1 MLAQLL
7 VRRAEPPLTALQ
19 LPLPALE
26 LPTQGNLN
34 GIRIVLSGKYDEEK
48 VLLLDNRV
56 LHGRVGYE
64 VVHLFH
70 DVRADT
76 RFLVNRGFIPMLG
89 SRAQLPDIPQVPQE
103 PLQVTGRVHH
113 PARADYVLRA
123 DTLVFDTFP
132 VLVQS
137 LNLSAHAWSAMV
149 PEHSVYP
156 YVIRLDEEQPG
167 ALPRYWQATMLLP
180 QRHLGYA
187 IQWFAMAVAVCLL
200 WLFFSFRRRNS

>member
-1 MLAQLL
+1 MLDQML
-7 VRRAEPPLTALQ
+7 VHRAEPPLTALQ
-19 LPLPALE
+19 LP
-26 LPTQGNLN
+26 TQGNLN
-34 GIRIVLSGKYDEEK
+34 GIRIALSGKYDEEK

-70 DVRADT
+70 DARTDT

-89 SRAQLPDIPQVPQE
+89 SRAQLPDIPQVPQLPQE
-103 PLQVTGRVHH
+103 QQQLQVTGRVHQ

-156 YVIRLDEEQPG
+156 YVIRLDEGQPG
-167 ALPRYWQATMLLP
+167 ALPRYWQTTMLLP